1 MKRTCPSE
9 MTTEFPQIQEV
20 FSQVAYWGDRK
31 IDGQIDRYL
40 YAVNPVLI
48 LPNPS
53 SLQLSIHN
61 YVLLSNTVF
70 LNKAMSLLV
79 LIIHLLQAGPNLT
92 WVKNTYPLAIFTD
105 FKTCKPF
112 LLSNS
117 QK

>member
-1 MKRTCPSE
+1 MLL
-9 MTTEFPQIQEV
+9 IQFLV
-20 FSQVAYWGDRK
+20 
-31 IDGQIDRYL
+31 
-40 YAVNPVLI
+40 

-70 LNKAMSLLV
+70 LNKAMPLLI

-92 WVKNTYPLAIFTD
+92 WVKNTYPKKKKKNTYPLAIFTD
-105 FKTCKPF
+105 FKTRKPF